1 MALAG
6 VRFVR
11 ASGAPDAE
19 VFCIARPLCRD
30 ARTPRH
36 RVRLEPASRGVLR
49 AHTRAGVAGADAG
62 GGFCWLRRA
71 GPQARQCAKLLTRR
85 RICRCGDH
93 AVRGGAERQGVAA
106 PTFDDLRGELP
117 LGSRRVSG
125 GRAAPTELWPSR
137 RASERLDAPCCLC
150 VRVCVDLLPAP
161 PGTIGPVAV
170 RARLGGSARSQ
181 VLFGKEKRGC
191 VRSNLCITT

>member
-1 MALAG
+1 MQKTTDFCMGSDGSAG

-93 AVRGGAERQGVAA
+93 AVRGA
-106 PTFDDLRGELP
+106 P
-117 LGSRRVSG
+117 S
-125 GRAAPTELWPSR
+125 GRASLPRHSTTFEGSCPWVLAGFPAAEPRLLSCGPAGEPQSASMPHVACACACVLTSSR
-137 RASERLDAPCCLC
+137 PRQA
-150 VRVCVDLLPAP
+150 
-161 PGTIGPVAV
+161 
-170 RARLGGSARSQ
+170 Q
-181 VLFGKEKRGC
+181 
-191 VRSNLCITT
+191 